1 MNHQER
7 LYKALKSECEAK
19 INEALLTL
27 DMCFF
32 KGTAIGEH
40 TSEHFLAE
48 ALKALDK
55 LISASTKDSKVELSK
70 EQFTMI
76 EMGISDFEKGNV
88 ISQSELFEQEREWLR
103 KK

>member
-40 TSEHFLAE
+40 TSEHFLKE
-48 ALKALDK
+48 AITALDK
-55 LISASTKDSKVELSK
+55 LTESRDKLDTLKQYYNESSMFNIQQKLND
-70 EQFTMI
+70 
-76 EMGISDFEKGNV
+76 
-88 ISQSELFEQEREWLR
+88 
-103 KK
+103 